1 LYRRITLTCF
11 LTVLLISVVVA
22 QAQDDAFDAALAAAL
37 ARHAAS
43 TELFSYRE
51 LGRTIDPDV
60 GGVVYLEML
69 TPDSAAVPGIIDW
82 LIAIKQ
88 EGMWNLY
95 LPGEVGY
102 QAALEALPVTL
113 RSTLTDLPFRE
124 RADLTLFSPTE
135 RLSYEFPW
143 ENGQWGTVTRS
154 FNRHGMGQIDF
165 DLTGRNVAAAKDGT
179 IIYANDSHDAIAYQ
193 SGAWWYWNT
202 VIIEHSPHE
211 YSLYGHLEPG
221 SIPQVIKDACSP
233 DPSQANCSVPV
244 SAGDIIALEGTTGY
258 SSNYHLHLELGQ
270 RYGIARYPDTADA
283 DGDGDRR
290 ESVHTGYVYLPYN
303 AGFSGFLDE
312 EAAAFPYGTLLQ
324 AMHSVP
330 LLDTNVVRNG
340 DFSEGTGNWRP
351 SGQVSW
357 SVEEGVMRFLR
368 LNTSEPP
375 DWGGFYQDMG
385 YAAPAHYG
393 LEAAVKLGNS
403 SGYEK
408 YVSVILMHSSG
419 RDYGVMECMFTLPP
433 NTPLHAYLLR
443 GQTDT
448 VWAMVRLFFAA
459 NPADSSPAVL
469 VDNVSVRHVDDAPV
483 ETQCTGGA

>member
-1 LYRRITLTCF
+1 MLISF
-11 LTVLLISVVVA
+11 LAALLINVTVG
-22 QAQDDAFDAALAAAL
+22 QAQDDDFDAALAAAL
-37 ARHAAS
+37 ARQAAS

-51 LGRTIDPDV
+51 LGRTIDPDA

-69 TPDSAAVPGIIDW
+69 ASGGDVVPGIIDW
-82 LIAIKQ
+82 LIAVKQ
-88 EGMWNLY
+88 DNVWNLY
-95 LPGEVGY
+95 LPGEIGY
-102 QAALEALPVTL
+102 QGALVALPGTL
-113 RSTLTDLPFRE
+113 RSTFTDLPYRE
-124 RADLTLFSPTE
+124 QADLTLFSPRE

-179 IIYANDSHDAIAYQ
+179 IIYANDSHDANSYQ

-202 VIIEHSPHE
+202 VIIQHSPHE

-221 SIPQVIKDACSP
+221 SIPQAIKDACSP
-233 DPSQANCSVPV
+233 DLSQANCSVPV
-244 SAGDIIALEGTTGY
+244 SAGEMIALEGTTGY
-258 SSNYHLHLELGQ
+258 SSNYHLHFEIGQ
-270 RYGIARYPDTADA
+270 RYGIARYPDTGDA

-290 ESVHTGYVYLPYN
+290 ESVYTGYVYLPYN
-303 AGFSGFLDE
+303 VGFSGYVDDE
-312 EAAAFPYGTLLQ
+312 TAAWPYGTLLQ

-330 LLDTNVVRNG
+330 LLDTNVIRNG
-340 DFSEGTGNWRP
+340 DFSEGAGNWRP

-357 SVEEGVMRFLR
+357 SVEDGVMHYLR

-393 LEAAVKLGNS
+393 MEAAVELGNS

-419 RDYGVMECMFTLPP
+419 RDYGAMECVFTLPP
-433 NTPLHAYLLR
+433 NTPLQAYVVR
-443 GQTDT
+443 GQTNT
-448 VWAMVRLFFAA
+448 VWATVRLFFATD
-459 NPADSSPAVL
+459 PADSSPAVL
-469 VDNVSVRHVDDAPV
+469 VDNVAVRHVDDAPV
-483 ETQCTGGA
+483 ETACAGGT